1 MKLYGGIDLHGNNN
15 VISLL
20 DRTDRVVFEKRIA
33 NNMEE
38 VLFRLAP
45 YKKEIVGL
53 AVEST
58 YNWYWLVDGLMDAG
72 YKVHLANPAAMKQ
85 YEGLKHS
92 DDKTDARWLA
102 HMLRLGILPEGYI
115 YPKDSR
121 PVRDLLRK
129 RSQLVRYRTAN
140 LLAMNNLFARN
151 LGFSV
156 RANRLKQLEE
166 EDVNELMV
174 DKDLS
179 LAVKSNLSVVHCLDE
194 RIRIIERVVRER
206 VRIRPEFQ
214 QLLTVRGVGDILAL
228 TISLETGDISRFA
241 KVGNY
246 SSYCRCVDSK
256 RISNAKKKGKGN
268 PRNGNKY
275 LAWAFV
281 EAAACSIQHNPK
293 AKRFYQRKSAKTKKV
308 VAMKALAHKLAR
320 GCYYIMRDNVPF
332 DNERMFAA

>member
-1 MKLYGGIDLHGNNN
+1 MELYGGIDLHGNNN

-20 DRTDRVVFEKRIA
+20 DINDRVVFEKRIA
-33 NNMEE
+33 NDLEE
-38 VLFRLAP
+38 ILFYLAP
-45 YKKEIVGL
+45 HKKELMGL

-58 YNWYWLVDGLMDAG
+58 YNWYWLVDGLMDNG

-85 YEGLKHS
+85 YEGLKHR

-115 YPKDSR
+115 YPKEDR

-151 LGFSV
+151 LGYSV

-166 EDVNELMV
+166 DDIDELIG
-174 DKDLS
+174 DRDLS
-179 LAVKSNLSVVHCLDE
+179 LAVKSNLLVMHCLDE
-194 RIRIIERVVRER
+194 RIRIIERVVKKRES
-206 VRIRPEFQ
+206 IRPEFQ
-214 QLLTVRGVGDILAL
+214 QLLTVKGIGDILAL

-246 SSYCRCVDSK
+246 SSYCRCVRSE
-256 RISNAKKKGKGN
+256 RRSNDKKKGEGN
-268 PRNGNKY
+268 KKNGNKY

-281 EAAACSIQHNPK
+281 EAAACAIQHNPR